1 MHSRVGN
8 LLWADCRKLV
18 SPPLSPPAHPW
29 PSAGRG
35 AGRAAASVFP
45 PCTPACWRPCPSAP
59 QGAPHTSLRSSS
71 SYISIFVGC
80 SLLWADCRKLVSP
93 HLLFPC
99 SSLALPLLFP
109 CSSLA
114 LPLLFHCR
122 KLVSPP
128 LSPPCPTQREAA
140 GVRVWPLFPAAT
152 LLPLRPLA
160 PRQPPRGLPLRQSR
174 HEEICSRRCRLHISS
189 CRHSRIGFLLWLE
202 AGS

>member
-1 MHSRVGN
+1 MARY
-8 LLWADCRKLV
+8 RKLV

-93 HLLFPC
+93 
-99 SSLALPLLFP
+99 
-109 CSSLA
+109 
-114 LPLLFHCR
+114 
-122 KLVSPP
+122 P

-140 GVRVWPLFPAAT
+140 GVRVWPRFAAAT
-152 LLPLRPLA
+152 LSPLRPLA

-174 HEEICSRRCRLHISS
+174 HEEICSLRCRLHISS
-189 CRHSRIGFLLWLE
+189 CRHCRIGFLLWLD